1 MAKKKP
7 AIPAADP
14 RIGQALALVSALE
27 QGDHKEADRILDEIG
42 RLRETALFQEVGR
55 LTRQLHDTLSS
66 FAVDDRLADLTEKD
80 IPDAKE
86 RLNYVIS
93 MTEQAANTTLNA
105 VEAIVPMAEALDE
118 QAAELSAQWNR
129 FRHREMPF
137 EEFKAL
143 SQSLAEH
150 FDRSRHDLDAMQ
162 KLLNEVLMAQGFQ
175 DLTGQIIRRVIKLVQ
190 DLEHSMVDMIRISG
204 RRYRDTA
211 ENADSMGSMDSAE
224 ITPESAL
231 HGPAV
236 PGVDTGAVHSQD
248 DVDALLSSL
257 GF

>member
-1 MAKKKP
+1 MPKKKP
-7 AIPAADP
+7 AIDP
-14 RIGQALALVSALE
+14 RVEQALALVSALE
-27 QGDHKEADRILDEIG
+27 LGNHTEADRILDEIG

-55 LTRQLHDTLSS
+55 LTRQLHDTLAS

-86 RLNYVIS
+86 RLNYVIA

-118 QAAELSAQWNR
+118 EAAALSAQWNR

-150 FDRSRHDLDAMQ
+150 FEHSRHDLDAMQ

-175 DLTGQIIRRVIKLVQ
+175 DLTGQIIRRVIQLVQ
-190 DLEHSMVDMIRISG
+190 DVEHSMVDMIRISG
-204 RRYRDTA
+204 RRYRDAAEDTA
-211 ENADSMGSMDSAE
+211 SAE
-224 ITPESAL
+224 
-231 HGPAV
+231 AV
-236 PGVDTGAVHSQD
+236 PAPALALDGPSVPGIDTGAVHSQD